1 MAIIKTLSSSYGCP
15 VTYHRI
21 TNISIHYP
29 MKKVIICVAS
39 YISKEAR
46 ASAMDPLDEIDIEV
60 PMDDFS
66 YFLDTNVIQNAYL
79 WLKQNVVGFEDAVD
93 DFEKVIETVPSVDAK
108 V

>member
-1 MAIIKTLSSSYGCP
+1 MAIIKTLSSSYGCS

-29 MKKVIICVAS
+29 MKKVVICVAS

-46 ASAMDPLDEIDIEV
+46 ASAKDPIEEIDIEV
-60 PMDDFS
+60 PKGDFP

-79 WLKQNVVGFEDAVD
+79 WLKQNVVGFEDSED
-93 DFEKVIETVPSVDAK
+93 DFEKVVETIPPVEAK